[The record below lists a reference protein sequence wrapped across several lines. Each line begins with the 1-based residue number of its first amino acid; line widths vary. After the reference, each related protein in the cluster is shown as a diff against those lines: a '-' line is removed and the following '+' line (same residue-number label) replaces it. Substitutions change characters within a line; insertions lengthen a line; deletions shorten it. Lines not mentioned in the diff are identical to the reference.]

1 MSTVIL
7 SAQQSEPFC
16 IVEETDNPVYFSPLN
31 SNYSGSIDPE
41 WLDSF
46 DYISFDIFFWGINK
60 DNGDNNYGKIT
71 IEDIFENLKKIN
83 EVFKRTD

>member
-46 DYISFDIFFWGINK
+46 DYKSK
-60 DNGDNNYGKIT
+60 SNY
-71 IEDIFENLKKIN
+71 F
-83 EVFKRTD
+83 